1 MENGSKTNPAGTEWT
16 VRSRYETTD
25 GDRVTL
31 LYRPDTGDV
40 KDDRYAVSYSYGWP
54 HSPQF
59 IEFTSRVDALT
70 LFVRSLN
77 SAEGRG
83 IVTHKE
89 G

>member
-1 MENGSKTNPAGTEWT
+1 MQNSSKSGTEWT

-31 LYRPDTGDV
+31 LYLYSDRDV
-40 KDDRYAVSYSYGWP
+40 KEGRFAVSYSYAWP

-59 IEFTSRVDALT
+59 IEYAGRGDALT
-70 LFVRSLN
+70 AFVRSLN
-77 SAEGRG
+77 SAERRG
-83 IVTHKE
+83 AVAHKE